1 MRSAIIFAV
10 VVGGALGFVGGAG
23 FMRMMLP
30 EPQPTVSAPNSIRP
44 VTDPGVRIAA
54 GNTAEKMPNY
64 GVPANWSNTLRVAT
78 YNIENLFDQYDNPYT
93 ADEGTGAKPE
103 AKVKALVAAIKTLNC
118 DVLVLEEVEQGGYLA
133 KLTSD
138 LLPEFK
144 VVVDPPSNDPRG
156 ITVAVLSKL
165 PVTRIVSH
173 KTVALEPPATPEAMP
188 TEFARDLIQV
198 DVELAPGLD
207 LSVYG
212 VHLKSKRDATG
223 DPKGARKRLAEAKK
237 AVSIIRHEQGATG
250 LFLIAGDFNDTPDSA
265 AFSTLLAT
273 VPGMVDV
280 QAGRPLAQRISF
292 VNPRYREAIDNIFLS
307 PQLGQAYVADSAK
320 IWWGENFD
328 TASDHRPLSITLRR
342 P

>member
-1 MRSAIIFAV
+1 MRSGIIFAIII
-10 VVGGALGFVGGAG
+10 GGALGFVGGAG
-23 FMRMMLP
+23 FMRMMFS
-30 EPQPTVSAPNSIRP
+30 EPTTTTVSAPNSPRP
-44 VTDPGVRIAA
+44 VTGALTAA
-54 GNTAEKMPNY
+54 GTTTKNITQY
-64 GVPANWSNTLRVAT
+64 GAPGNWRNSLRVAT
-78 YNIENLFDQYDNPYT
+78 YNIENLFDAYDNPYT

-103 AKVKALVAAIKTLNC
+103 AKVKALVAAIKTLDC
-118 DVLVLEEVEQGGYLA
+118 DVLILQEVEQGGGLA
-133 KLTSD
+133 KLAGD
-138 LLPEFK
+138 LLPEYK

-165 PVTRIVSH
+165 PVSRIVSH
-173 KTVALEPPATPEAMP
+173 KTVALEPPGTPEAMP
-188 TEFARDLIQV
+188 QNFARDLIQV

-212 VHLKSKRDATG
+212 LHLKSKRDATG

-237 AVSIIRHEQGATG
+237 AAELIRQAQGPNG

-265 AFSTLLAT
+265 AFAALLNT
-273 VPGMVDV
+273 VPGMVDS
-280 QAGRPLAQRISF
+280 QAGRPLPQRISF
-292 VNPRYREAIDNIFLS
+292 SNPRYREAIDNIFLS
-307 PQLGQAYVADSAK
+307 PELARAYVADSAK

>member
-1 MRSAIIFAV
+1 MRRAIIFAV
-10 VVGGALGFVGGAG
+10 VIAGVLGFGGGAG
-23 FMRMMLP
+23 IMRLLT
-30 EPQPTVSAPNSIRP
+30 PTTPSTVPAPNSAP
-44 VTDPGVRIAA
+44 PFSDASA
-54 GNTAEKMPNY
+54 SANTRNISQY
-64 GVPANWSNTLRVAT
+64 GAPAHWPNTLRVAT
-78 YNIENLFDQYDNPYT
+78 YNTQNLCDQYDNPYT

-103 AKVKALVAAIKTLNC
+103 AQVKALLAAIKILNC
-118 DVLVLEEVEQGGYLA
+118 DVLILQEVEQGGYLA
-133 KLTSD
+133 KLAGD
-138 LLPEFK
+138 HLPEYK

-173 KTVALEPPATPEAMP
+173 KTVPLEPTATPAAMP
-188 TEFARDLIQV
+188 EEFSRDLLQV
-198 DVELAPGLD
+198 DVQLAPGLD

-223 DPKGARKRLAEAKK
+223 DPKGAHKRLAEAQK
-237 AVSIIRHEQGATG
+237 AATIIRHEQGATG
-250 LFLIAGDFNDTPDSA
+250 LFLIAGDFNDTPDSPTFA
-265 AFSTLLAT
+265 TLLAT

-292 VNPRYREAIDNIFLS
+292 ANPRYREAIDNIFLS
-307 PQLGQAYVADSAK
+307 PQLAPAYVADSAQ